1 MLPDEVLL
9 EVFDF
14 WTRTDWDLDW
24 DHIEEWHTVVHVCQR
39 WRQIAF
45 ASPSRLDLQLLCKPG
60 TPVRKYLGIWPP
72 LPVSIDYH
80 VERSTIAPDDEDN
93 IVAALEHPHRV
104 LVVKL
109 DLTGSLWEKMA
120 AAIQEPFPV
129 LTFLNLYSE
138 DRNIPIFPTK
148 FLGGLAPRLQEI
160 HFHGIPFPALPTLLL
175 STGDLRWLD
184 LNEIPPTGYISP
196 EVMVACLAALSRLD
210 YFCLGFRLVTSRPNQ
225 IRPSPITR
233 TVLPTL
239 TSFKFKGASEYLE
252 DLVAQIKSPKLDWFS
267 INYFN
272 QFIDFQVGQLS
283 KFISSS
289 LGREL
294 TLFKHASIVFSRTEI
309 SFYIHSQ
316 VHDTRRPFSKSCNIL
331 CEGIDWQVSHMAQ
344 VLSHFS
350 ATLSH
355 VTHLKLE
362 LELQKGRQLLEGAD
376 DAEWQLLLHRFSA
389 VQTLHVSQNLAGYIA
404 RTLED
409 MPAGR
414 MFTDALPSLDLLYL
428 EGQPESSVE
437 EFVTARQLSDRPVTI
452 VETKT
457 EFYRHLGRIIDGLA

>member
-1 MLPDEVLL
+1 VGKDGRRNTGAISGADV
-9 EVFDF
+9 
-14 WTRTDWDLDW
+14 
-24 DHIEEWHTVVHVCQR
+24 
-39 WRQIAF
+39 
-45 ASPSRLDLQLLCKPG
+45 SQLL
-60 TPVRKYLGIWPP
+60 
-72 LPVSIDYH
+72 
-80 VERSTIAPDDEDN
+80 
-93 IVAALEHPHRV
+93 
-104 LVVKL
+104 
-109 DLTGSLWEKMA
+109 
-120 AAIQEPFPV
+120 
-129 LTFLNLYSE
+129 
-138 DRNIPIFPTK
+138 
-148 FLGGLAPRLQEI
+148 LGGQEYTDLSLGGSAPRLQEV

-175 STGDLRWLD
+175 SASDLRWLD

-196 EVMVACLAALSRLD
+196 EVMVACLEALPRLD
-210 YFCLGFRLVTSRPNQ
+210 FFCLGFRLVTRPHR
-225 IRPSPITR
+225 IRPPPIVR

-252 DLVAQIKSPKLDWFS
+252 DLVAQIKCPKLDWFS

-272 QFIDFQVGQLS
+272 QFIDFQAVQLS

-289 LGREL
+289 VGRKL
-294 TLFKHASIVFSRTEI
+294 TLLTHACVAFSSNEI

-316 VHDTRRPFSKSCNIL
+316 AYDTRRPFSKSCNIL

-362 LELQKGRQLLEGAD
+362 LELQKGRQLEGVD
-376 DAEWQLLLHRFSA
+376 DVEWLLLLHRFSA
-389 VQTLHVSQNLAGYIA
+389 VKTLHVSQNLAGYIA

-409 MPAGR
+409 MPSAG
-414 MFTDALPSLDLLYL
+414 MFTEALPSLDLLYL

-452 VETKT
+452 VDTKT
-457 EFYRHLGRIIDGLA
+457 EFDRRLGRII